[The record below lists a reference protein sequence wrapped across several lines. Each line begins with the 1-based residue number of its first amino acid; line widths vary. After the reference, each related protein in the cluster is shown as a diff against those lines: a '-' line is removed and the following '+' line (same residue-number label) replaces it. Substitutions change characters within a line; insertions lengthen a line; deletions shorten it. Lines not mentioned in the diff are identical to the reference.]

1 MEGVFTICFFKDFF
15 TFPKT
20 KEDYTL
26 WKIIAVL
33 SNPPTLRFYVLGF
46 VLSV

>member
-1 MEGVFTICFFKDFF
+1 MEGFFIICLFKEFF
-15 TFPKT
+15 TFRKT

-33 SNPPTLRFYVLGF
+33 FNPPTLRFYVLGF